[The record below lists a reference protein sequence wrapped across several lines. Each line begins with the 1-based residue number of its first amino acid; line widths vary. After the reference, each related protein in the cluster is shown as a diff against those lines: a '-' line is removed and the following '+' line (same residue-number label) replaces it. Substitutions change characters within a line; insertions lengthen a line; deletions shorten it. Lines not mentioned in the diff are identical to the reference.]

1 MHSLHRGNKQAPFPQ
16 LFPLLY
22 FQLSW
27 QQRKTRS
34 KEFTL
39 RLPVCAI
46 HPLVMYADLRNVAD
60 VKSLHLPDI
69 LKPGFRGTLRRLYAV
84 VSIGDSRYEMSSLD
98 SEAYATRPMTLWAV
112 SPSNRSNRIHL
123 ILSSLSKPSAKL
135 SIELFAKR
143 SRHDDI
149 LLAQAQVQVNRFGDD
164 EYSEGWFMP

>member
-1 MHSLHRGNKQAPFPQ
+1 MHIAQPAPWEQ
-16 LFPLLY
+16 VSPLLPTNY
-22 FQLSW
+22 HGNNGKRS
-27 QQRKTRS
+27 RKNS
-34 KEFTL
+34 HCNYLYVQFSLLWCTL
-39 RLPVCAI
+39 TC
-46 HPLVMYADLRNVAD
+46 NVAD